1 MLFECSKSWRQIFI
15 IKTEK
20 YGECHAKIESKR
32 ISSPV
37 YFQRVIIDSLIV
49 SDF

>member
-20 YGECHAKIESKR
+20 YGERHAKIERGNELVPQFIFKE
-32 ISSPV
+32 
-37 YFQRVIIDSLIV
+37 SL
-49 SDF
+49 STA